1 MRGEGEGGDAEML
14 PLPLAGEGWAEGEGT
29 SSMTRTKQWIYA
41 WLLLAPA
48 MSLLVLFTH
57 YPTVANLWHSFL
69 STPKGSRPAVWV
81 GADNYV
87 QLVEDPIFWQA
98 LSNNLWYALGTIPVS
113 IALSLLMAVWVHGK
127 IAGRGFLRLAYFTPT
142 VLPMIAVANI
152 WLFFYTP
159 EYGLLEQFT
168 KGLGFPSH
176 NWLGSNSTALASL
189 MVVTVW
195 KEAGFFMIFY
205 LAALQS
211 MSPSLAEAA
220 AIEGASRWTFFRRV
234 TFPLLMPVTL
244 FVLVNAVINAF
255 RLVDHIVVMTRGGP
269 INASMVLPVLVRE
282 FSFVQFDLGK
292 GSALS
297 IVIFFLLIS
306 LSLVYLKI
314 ISRRE
319 PE

>member
-1 MRGEGEGGDAEML
+1 
-14 PLPLAGEGWAEGEGT
+14 
-29 SSMTRTKQWIYA
+29 MTRTKEWLYA
-41 WLLLAPA
+41 WMLLAPA
-48 MSLLVLFTH
+48 MILLVLFTH
-57 YPTVANLWHSFL
+57 YPAVANLWHSFL

-87 QLVEDPIFWQA
+87 QLAEDPIFWQA
-98 LSNNLWYALGTIPVS
+98 LTNNFWYALGTIPVS
-113 IALSLLMAVWVHGK
+113 IVLALLMAVWVHGK

-159 EYGLLEQFT
+159 EYGLLEQVT
-168 KGLGFPSH
+168 KGMGFASH
-176 NWLGSNSTALASL
+176 NWLGSNSTALIAL

-220 AIEGASRWTFFRRV
+220 AIEGASRWYYFRRV

-269 INASMVLPVLVRE
+269 DNATALLLYYVYEIGFRFWDSAYAAALTMVLLVILGLTAL
-282 FSFVQFDLGK
+282 FQF
-292 GSALS
+292 
-297 IVIFFLLIS
+297 FFLE
-306 LSLVYLKI
+306 
-314 ISRRE
+314 RRTHYR
-319 PE
+319 